1 MASVQ
6 REDLLCPVCQNI
18 FENPVTLTCE
28 HSFCVSCL
36 KTNWAER
43 ETTECPVCKRRSS
56 KTIPVPDF
64 SLKMASDEVRASGF
78 ELLCSLHAE
87 TLSLFCVDEQQLL
100 CRVCRE
106 SETHSEHKLQ
116 LTEEAG
122 QQAKKTLQ
130 DSLKPLRKRMRL
142 IREVKGSCDQTA
154 GHIKTQAEATE
165 RKIKEQFKRLHQF
178 LEEEEEARLNAL
190 REEEEQKSHMMAEKI
205 RALNKEISDLSGL
218 IKTTENELRAKDVQ
232 FLLNYKE
239 TVERIQQQPVPDD
252 PDLISGALIDE
263 ARYLGNLSFNVWSKM
278 KDMISFSP
286 VVLDPNT
293 AHPDLTLSD
302 DLTSLKQ
309 ATGKQEL
316 PDNPE
321 RIDRFISVIGSE
333 SFTSGCHS
341 WEVEVGE
348 NDAYVLGVLVGSD
361 VRKGVIWPGLW
372 RLMFCKGEYKT
383 LSPTDLGSDVSVKG
397 NPRRIRLFLDYDGGR
412 LLFSDAETGAHIHTF
427 THTFTDRLFPYIST
441 WSEVPIKIAPQKI
454 TAAVEEHL

>member
-1 MASVQ
+1 METPAQ
-6 REDLLCPVCQNI
+6 NIPTLHDNFLEDLLCPVCQNI

-56 KTIPVPDF
+56 KTIPV
-64 SLKMASDEVRASGF
+64 RASGF

-116 LTEEAG
+116 LTEE
-122 QQAKKTLQ
+122 

-142 IREVKGSCDQTA
+142 IRE
-154 GHIKTQAEATE
+154 
-165 RKIKEQFKRLHQF
+165 RLHQF

-263 ARYLGNLSFNVWSKM
+263 ARYLGNL
-278 KDMISFSP
+278 I
-286 VVLDPNT
+286 
-293 AHPDLTLSD
+293 LSG
-302 DLTSLKQ
+302 LHLYK
-309 ATGKQEL
+309 
-316 PDNPE
+316 
-321 RIDRFISVIGSE
+321 
-333 SFTSGCHS
+333 C
-341 WEVEVGE
+341 
-348 NDAYVLGVLVGSD
+348 LGFRQS
-361 VRKGVIWPGLW
+361 
-372 RLMFCKGEYKT
+372 
-383 LSPTDLGSDVSVKG
+383 
-397 NPRRIRLFLDYDGGR
+397 
-412 LLFSDAETGAHIHTF
+412 
-427 THTFTDRLFPYIST
+427 
-441 WSEVPIKIAPQKI
+441 
-454 TAAVEEHL
+454 

>member
-1 MASVQ
+1 METPAQ
-6 REDLLCPVCQNI
+6 NIPTLHDNFLEDLLCPVCQNI

-36 KTNWAER
+36 KTNW
-43 ETTECPVCKRRSS
+43 
-56 KTIPVPDF
+56 TIP
-64 SLKMASDEVRASGF
+64 VRASGF

-263 ARYLGNLSFNVWSKM
+263 ARYLGNL
-278 KDMISFSP
+278 I
-286 VVLDPNT
+286 
-293 AHPDLTLSD
+293 LSG
-302 DLTSLKQ
+302 LHLYK
-309 ATGKQEL
+309 
-316 PDNPE
+316 
-321 RIDRFISVIGSE
+321 
-333 SFTSGCHS
+333 C
-341 WEVEVGE
+341 
-348 NDAYVLGVLVGSD
+348 LGFRQS
-361 VRKGVIWPGLW
+361 
-372 RLMFCKGEYKT
+372 
-383 LSPTDLGSDVSVKG
+383 
-397 NPRRIRLFLDYDGGR
+397 
-412 LLFSDAETGAHIHTF
+412 
-427 THTFTDRLFPYIST
+427 
-441 WSEVPIKIAPQKI
+441 
-454 TAAVEEHL
+454 